1 MGHNSILADSPSHV
15 SNNTQSDVR
24 NDTFAIS
31 ELKLLSLNVCG
42 LRNKLRYPEFV
53 ELINSYD
60 LIGVQETKLD
70 AAYCLEI
77 PGYIIICHNR
87 LTVSRYRS
95 GEIHIIIFKVRAK

>member
-1 MGHNSILADSPSHV
+1 M
-15 SNNTQSDVR
+15 R
-24 NDTFAIS
+24 NDTFTLS

-70 AAYCLEI
+70 DADCLEI
-77 PGYIIICHNR
+77 PGYTIICHNR
-87 LTVSRYRS
+87 QTISRYRS
-95 GEIHIIIFKVRAK
+95 GGTALIAKNSI